1 TAANASAR
9 ARTTRANSCASI
21 RRWRS
26 KSRTRSVR
34 ISASQR
40 VAPPRK
46 RPLRSR
52 RGKMSEGE
60 RRDPAARPR
69 AEPSLK
75 SRALR
80 CLSRREY
87 SRSELARK
95 LAPHAESAEQLDTLL
110 DRPVQAQLL
119 SDERFAESL
128 VHRRAQQRGASVIR
142 HELRA
147 HHLDDELVAAHV
159 AELARSEHV
168 RARALW
174 KRRFGTLP
182 TSTAERARQSR
193 FLLSRGFSAEV
204 V

>member
-1 TAANASAR
+1 MSA
-9 ARTTRANSCASI
+9 
-21 RRWRS
+21 
-26 KSRTRSVR
+26 
-34 ISASQR
+34 
-40 VAPPRK
+40 
-46 RPLRSR
+46 
-52 RGKMSEGE
+52 GE
-60 RRDPAARPR
+60 RRDPEARQRPAEARQRVESPDARQR

-110 DRPVQAQLL
+110 DRLVQEKLL
-119 SDERFAESL
+119 SDERFAASL

-142 HELRA
+142 HELRT
-147 HHLDDELVAAHV
+147 HRLDDELVAAHV
-159 AELARSEHV
+159 AELARSEPV

-174 KRRFGTLP
+174 KRRFGSLP

-193 FLLSRGFSAEV
+193 FLLSRGFSADV
-204 V
+204 VRRVLAGSGDEHDCDDEHS